1 MQENI
6 LDFDLFLREKEKKTI
21 PVRILGEIYE
31 IEAAIPAL
39 VPLKMA
45 RAERLRGGE
54 RNAESTR
61 LVFEAADALFGE
73 KQLDRFADRLTAEDL
88 VQLMQLCFERINGK
102 EQTEGEELSDE
113 QSRTSLPGRKGKK

>member
-54 RNAESTR
+54 RNAEYTR